1 MPMRR
6 KQIRLK
12 EYNYSQ
18 AGYYYVTIC
27 TKNKQS
33 FLSEIVGVGFHADPY
48 VKLTTIGQEVM
59 KSIVLS
65 RIIIHM

>member
-18 AGYYYVTIC
+18 AGYYFVTIC
-27 TKNKQS
+27 TKNKKS
-33 FLSEIVGVGFHADPY
+33 FLSEIVGVGFHADPFPCDD
-48 VKLTTIGQEVM
+48 V
-59 KSIVLS
+59 
-65 RIIIHM
+65 IIFLRGYKGFFIFLWK